1 MILPKKHINLSES
14 ILGLS
19 AIVLS
24 RIEGD
29 INIDEIYV
37 SVARDKRAPKSTDID
52 TVVLCL
58 DFLFAIGLVHLNE
71 NGGVVKCS

>member
-14 ILGLS
+14 LLGLS

-24 RIEGD
+24 RIEED
-29 INIDEIYV
+29 KNIDEIYV
-37 SVARDKRAPKSTDID
+37 SVARDKRTPKSTDID
-52 TVVLCL
+52 TIVLCL

-71 NGGVVKCS
+71 NGGVVKCN